1 MATQTELTQAQHVF
15 LQAMMARCIMS
26 ETDARAMYA
35 EIVGAD
41 VARADA
47 RGFDRFWGEIAS
59 QLGYLDLDLRRVK
72 YQDDD
77 ELYLGIVNKV
87 ASDSAKLAT
96 TMTPEQI
103 ALFRVVLDE
112 ILREDATCDAKN
124 GGVDVIS
131 ALNATQIWTV
141 RASHHHSF
149 RHTSAFIQIKSNQI
163 KSRADQSNRI
173 TWHAGRDAGCD
184 AGRRRRRDAT
194 DAGADGVR
202 REDEQD
208 RERGDVETAVRGR
221 VAASRGRR
229 GGEVDDRGEEFLG
242 AEGLFVGARA
252 RGDAGAVEVVDVERD
267 DDDDARKTEYGS

>member
-15 LQAMMARCIMS
+15 LQAMMARCVMS

-131 ALNATQIWTV
+131 ALNATQIWTGATQGATQGGEGGATQLTQAQTESV
-141 RASHHHSF
+141 AKMSKTEKEATLKRLCEEGWL
-149 RHTSAFIQIKSNQI
+149 R
-163 KSRADQSNRI
+163 RGDDE
-173 TWHAGRDAGCD
+173 AGKL
-184 AGRRRRRDAT
+184 T
-194 DAGADGVR
+194 IGVR
-202 REDEQD
+202 SFLELK
-208 RERGDVETAVRGR
+208 
-221 VAASRGRR
+221 
-229 GGEVDDRGEEFLG
+229 EFLLES
-242 AEGLFVGARA
+242 APEATQ
-252 RGDAGAVEVVDVERD
+252 ERW
-267 DDDDARKTEYGS
+267 KLLM

>member
-1 MATQTELTQAQHVF
+1 
-15 LQAMMARCIMS
+15 MS

-242 AEGLFVGARA
+242 AEGLFVGVRA

>member
-15 LQAMMARCIMS
+15 LQAMMARCVMS

-112 ILREDATCDAKN
+112 VLREDATCDAKN

-163 KSRADQSNRI
+163 KSNHALTNRI
-173 TWHAGRDAGCD
+173 ESRGTQGATQGATQGGEGGATQLTQAQTESVAKMSKTEKEATLKRLCEEGWLRRGDDEAGKL
-184 AGRRRRRDAT
+184 T
-194 DAGADGVR
+194 IGVR
-202 REDEQD
+202 SFLELKDFLLESAPEATQ
-208 RERGDVETAVRGR
+208 ERWK
-221 VAASRGRR
+221 
-229 GGEVDDRGEEFLG
+229 L
-242 AEGLFVGARA
+242 LM
-252 RGDAGAVEVVDVERD
+252 
-267 DDDDARKTEYGS
+267 